1 MVLNFEVDVEWKTY
15 VIQMKIV
22 CRQFQI
28 STDFNIIFSMGM
40 IFSTIALVQF
50 CHVVVLVAA
59 AAAGMAV
66 VAM

>member
-1 MVLNFEVDVEWKTY
+1 
-15 VIQMKIV
+15 
-22 CRQFQI
+22 
-28 STDFNIIFSMGM
+28 MGM
-40 IFSTIALVQF
+40 IFSTIALVQL